1 LAVEVL
7 SASKGTLLMTD
18 NVKQCRTAL
27 KTKLVVHAQARSFY
41 MPTFNPDRL
50 TGDPAANLTPE
61 KTPLHLPSSLLP
73 QSRER
78 FCRPGVVDAEIA
90 LRLNA
95 MEDALANL
103 IRHLQART
111 FVLRFKIRNVSGVCA
126 NTRAQDGIA
135 GISRRVD
142 ASAAA
147 YCRHRKAYKLLVGP
161 DPTGWE
167 KRLKPL
173 TSTDVRGLSE
183 KAMTSYKL
191 EERSRTQELA
201 KALANVIQSGSQAA
215 TTALLAAK
223 SNLDAI
229 TAQANATSDADGL
242 SEDDDNNDDEDDV
255 VRAEPIDMASTRLAE
270 AVAPSEG
277 KRKVSW
283 IWLAGIGQEDL
294 SNPQLSDGERRV
306 LSMQVEY
313 NAHIFL

>member
-167 KRLKPL
+167 
-173 TSTDVRGLSE
+173 
-183 KAMTSYKL
+183 AMTSYKL